1 MQTVT
6 VEIEGIAPIIFNRF
20 FDPESLDAQGKRKKT
35 KKEYADEVPLKAY
48 RDKWPNGNLG
58 LPAMNIKKCMIEG
71 CRSATIKIG
80 RKSAM
85 PYMRATVFFE
95 PDFILFSPKIKKYDG
110 VHECTGR
117 RPPKIGGMV
126 IVKRPF
132 LNAGWKMQFNLHFY
146 DERIS
151 LDIGKD
157 SLVEG
162 GLMCAIG
169 DHRPEYGR
177 FKVNVFDEKT

>member
-1 MQTVT
+1 MKKVL
-6 VEIEGIAPIIFNRF
+6 VEIEGIAPVIFNRF
-20 FDPESLDAQGKRKKT
+20 FDPDALDQEGKRKKT
-35 KKEYADEVPLKAY
+35 KKEYADEVPLKVY

-58 LPAMNIKKCMIEG
+58 LPAMNLKKCILEG
-71 CRSATIKIG
+71 CKSAGIKLG

-95 PDFILFSPKIKKYDG
+95 SDFVLFNSKIKKYDG

-117 RPPKIGGMV
+117 RPPRTGAMV
-126 IVKRPF
+126 NIKRPY
-132 LNAGWKMQFNLHFY
+132 LNTGWKMQFVLLFY

-157 SLVEG
+157 SLTEG
-162 GLMCAIG
+162 GLMCALG

-177 FKVNVFDEKT
+177 FQVNKFEEI